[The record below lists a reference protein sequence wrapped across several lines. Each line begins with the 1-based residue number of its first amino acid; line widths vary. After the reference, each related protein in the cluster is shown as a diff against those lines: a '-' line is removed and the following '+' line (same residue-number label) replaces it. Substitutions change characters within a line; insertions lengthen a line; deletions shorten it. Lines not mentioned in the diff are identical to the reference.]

1 MSRRREATY
10 AVNGSNEVACLEVG
24 APRWRREAQ
33 RGAGWAV
40 RNMDNHKS
48 HRQREESNDEPNAAR
63 RAGAGS
69 AWIMDGAGDGK
80 RRLEH
85 CVLTSVMHDGPDGS
99 ARVGKRR
106 LENCVLTSVMHD
118 GPDGLGQTG
127 EGRPRTIDANCD
139 DRARR
144 LRLLGTGDDV
154 AGE

>member
-1 MSRRREATY
+1 MSCRREATY
-10 AVNGSNEVACLEVG
+10 TVNGSNEVACFEVG
-24 APRWRREAQ
+24 AQRWRREAQ

-69 AWIMDGAGDGK
+69 VRSTDGAG
-80 RRLEH
+80 
-85 CVLTSVMHDGPDGS
+85 
-99 ARVGKRR
+99 VGKRQ
-106 LENCVLTSVMHD
+106 LEHCVLTSVMHD

-139 DRARR
+139 DCARR
-144 LRLLGTGDDV
+144 LRLLGTTGDGV
-154 AGE
+154 VGE